1 MKVNSRSVKISASK
15 IEIDKPLQ
23 NGSSVVLRIEGDV
36 IKEERIDNQDG
47 SEDVVYVVKGIIV
60 DTE

>member
-23 NGSSVVLRIEGDV
+23 NGSSVVLRVEGDV
-36 IKEERIDNQDG
+36 TKEEYLDNQDG
-47 SEDVVYVVKGIIV
+47 TVDVVYTVKGILV
-60 DTE
+60 EHE